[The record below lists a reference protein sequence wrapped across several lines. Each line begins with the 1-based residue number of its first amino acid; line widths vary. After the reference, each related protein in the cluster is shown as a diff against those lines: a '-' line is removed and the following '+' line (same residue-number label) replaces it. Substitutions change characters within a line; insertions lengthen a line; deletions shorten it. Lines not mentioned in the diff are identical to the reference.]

1 MQQVDLVSG
10 TRLEIDTAFK
20 NLPQRPRQAK
30 TSQLDQPKQNLNQV
44 AQ

>member
-10 TRLEIDTAFK
+10 TWLEIVTLFK

-30 TSQLDQPKQNLNQV
+30 TSQLDQPKQNLNYV